1 LQTGLTS
8 GNEECTVEFRPAISL
23 KAQVQKVELNG
34 KPVRF
39 QVETREGDQHMV
51 VQFPVKSG
59 KYLLRIW
66 LLNEF
71 GYSNQSVLPE
81 LGSASRGLRI
91 LSETWSA
98 SRDQLTLEVSGA
110 AGSEYELITWD
121 SWEIEKLE
129 GAESGQRPG
138 WSTIRIQILP
148 SELEQYPHKKV
159 VVHFSSA
166 QGKSERR

>member
-1 LQTGLTS
+1 MQTGLTS

-71 GYSNQSVLPE
+71 GCSNQSVLPE
-81 LGSASRGLRI
+81 LGSTSRGLRI

-98 SRDQLTLEVSGA
+98 SRDQLTLEVFWCG
-110 AGSEYELITWD
+110 G
-121 SWEIEKLE
+121 K
-129 GAESGQRPG
+129 R
-138 WSTIRIQILP
+138 IRTDNMG
-148 SELEQYPHKKV
+148 
-159 VVHFSSA
+159 FM
-166 QGKSERR
+166 GN